1 MTVLDNV
8 LKNHLSY
15 SNCKKQI
22 TDFILTFLKD
32 AAQFFLLGEV
42 QRKVF
47 TLVHAS
53 ISIMQTVGFDSK
65 SSGFPDNGQ
74 NVEFSI

>member
-1 MTVLDNV
+1 M
-8 LKNHLSY
+8 
-15 SNCKKQI
+15 
-22 TDFILTFLKD
+22 KD

-53 ISIMQTVGFDSK
+53 TSIMQTVGFDSK